1 MSAMSDTLTIG
12 LVLILLFGSTCL
24 YLYTRIQQTETKIN
38 LLESILLDL
47 KMTNELKAY
56 PSIPVRGGWGKS
68 LEGAPL
74 AELNMA
80 ESSDIPE
87 AHVRPFLDEDDEN
100 NNHSKD
106 QQQEQGQ
113 DQDQDAASQ
122 HSNTSDSPNQVAVK
136 ISPNYEAMTVKELH
150 DISKQRSLS
159 GTSGLRRAQLIE
171 ALKQSDSMQNNV
183 LESLIGGIA
192 ETAEEVNA

>member
-87 AHVRPFLDEDDEN
+87 AHVRPFLDEDDDI
-100 NNHSKD
+100 SKD
-106 QQQEQGQ
+106 QPQE
-113 DQDQDAASQ
+113 QDQDAASQ

-192 ETAEEVNA
+192 ETAEEINA

>member
-74 AELNMA
+74 AELNIA
-80 ESSDIPE
+80 ESSDIPDT
-87 AHVRPFLDEDDEN
+87 HVRPFLDEDDDS
-100 NNHSKD
+100 SK
-106 QQQEQGQ
+106 EQGQ
-113 DQDQDAASQ
+113 EQDQDAASH

>member
-87 AHVRPFLDEDDEN
+87 AHVRPFLDEDDDI
-100 NNHSKD
+100 SKD
-106 QQQEQGQ
+106 QQQEQEQ
-113 DQDQDAASQ
+113 EQDQDAASH

>member
-74 AELNMA
+74 AELHMA
-80 ESSDIPE
+80 ESSDIPD
-87 AHVRPFLDEDDEN
+87 AHVRPFLDEDDDT
-100 NNHSKD
+100 SKD
-106 QQQEQGQ
+106 QPQE
-113 DQDQDAASQ
+113 QDQDAASQ